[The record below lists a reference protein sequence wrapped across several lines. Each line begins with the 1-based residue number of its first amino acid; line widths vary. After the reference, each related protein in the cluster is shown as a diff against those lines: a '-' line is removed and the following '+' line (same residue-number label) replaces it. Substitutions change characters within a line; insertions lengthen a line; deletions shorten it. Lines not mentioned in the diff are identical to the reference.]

1 MTSTRLP
8 TRNHRP
14 GWLSLVILAMGL
26 LLVAP
31 SAFAGDEE
39 SDDGEAQARDDDDD
53 DAPKIKDRIKPR
65 TGTGTPADALERATG
80 AGPAT
85 TTAEGDTTGADPAPA
100 ADGDDDDD
108 DDDDASDEPEPWRGD
123 GDSPATSDPATPPR
137 RVVEPLP
144 GDVRINIDYDDVEIK
159 DIIKDFA
166 HKTGRNFLVD
176 GKISGK
182 ITIHAPRAVSV
193 DEAYEAFIVALDSAG
208 YTTVVEARFQSG
220 PNRGKPMLTRI
231 LPAADAKTEPLE
243 LYRSGRSIP
252 NSAHL
257 ITRLVQ
263 VDNVSVDEMS
273 RILQKWVSKDGD
285 IVAYPPSNTLIITD
299 SANNIRRMVELIE
312 ELDIS
317 APKQKLEV
325 IQIEF
330 AEAAQVLAIVQEIYG
345 VDAAATGRS
354 APAASSASSR
364 AAERRAARRA
374 SRGRSSS
381 PGSTATTTAGSA
393 SATSVGKEGS
403 FVSKMIADERTNTI
417 LVLATE
423 KSIEEIKALIEEI
436 DYEVDP
442 SANADIHVIYL
453 EHAKA
458 EELSSTLN
466 SLTQQS
472 SRTSA
477 ATRRTGTAAAGT
489 AAGRAAAADR
499 GAASGAGQPGSLG
512 GNFVG
517 EVRITH
523 DVPTNSLVITASRDD
538 YTRLKRVIDLLDIPR
553 KQVFV
558 ETVIMEV
565 SDTRV
570 NDNGISWH
578 GGGLGSGA
586 AGGSPVSIIGARGS
600 GSISPAASLLD
611 GSLLAGL
618 GLGIFG
624 EALNVAL
631 PGVEGGLEIPAFGVV
646 LRFLQEDQS
655 TNVLSSPNILTLDNE
670 EATIEIG
677 ETVPFPTGGLLG
689 GLGGLAGAAGG
700 ASGLG
705 GIPSVSFTRE
715 DVGIILRI
723 TPQINESDWV
733 TLDIY
738 QEISEVKE
746 GSTTDSLSTGG
757 PTTTKRSAETHVSV
771 RSNQTVVIGGLM
783 QEVETES
790 ESKVPILGDIP
801 LIGALFRNKR
811 KTKRKT
817 NLLIFLT
824 PHVIDTPEDLQEVY
838 LVKMLQREEFMRR
851 FYGKTAEEQMD
862 ELNQLIRYSMNLPGQ
877 PPVYSDPEPP
887 RGDVTIEGIDP
898 DDADLLRAIEALD
911 EIEGE
916 VLITPDGEVDLDAYE
931 EDEPYEEE
939 YETEPSEDEEA
950 PE

>member
-1 MTSTRLP
+1 VRDPRSAWRL
-8 TRNHRP
+8 
-14 GWLSLVILAMGL
+14 LSLLVLGL
-26 LLVAP
+26 LLV
-31 SAFAGDEE
+31 SSTAFAQDEGDDEDGE
-39 SDDGEAQARDDDDD
+39 TQAKDDG
-53 DAPKIKDRIKPR
+53 APKIKDRVKPR
-65 TGTGTPADALERATG
+65 TGASGAADALSRATG
-80 AGPAT
+80 SGAT
-85 TTAEGDTTGADPAPA
+85 TTT
-100 ADGDDDDD
+100 ADGESVDEDDDQAPSPPPPEEED
-108 DDDDASDEPEPWRGD
+108 DEPEPWRGD
-123 GDSPATSDPATPPR
+123 GDSPAQPDPAQPAR
-137 RVVEPLP
+137 RTVEPLP
-144 GDVRINIDYDDVEIK
+144 GDVKINIDYDDVEIK
-159 DIIKDFA
+159 AIVKDFA

-193 DEAYEAFIVALDSAG
+193 DEAYEAFIIALDSAG
-208 YTTVVEARFQSG
+208 YTTVVEARFKSG
-220 PNRGKPMLTRI
+220 PNKGKPMLTRI
-231 LPAADAKTEPLE
+231 LSAADARTEPLE

-252 NSAHL
+252 SSAHL

-263 VDNVSVDEMS
+263 VENVSADEMS

-325 IQIEF
+325 IEIKF
-330 AEAAQVLAIVQEIYG
+330 AEAAQVLSIIQEIYG
-345 VDAAATGRS
+345 VDATAASSSTSTG
-354 APAASSASSR
+354 SSASSR
-364 AAERRAARRA
+364 AAERRRARRA
-374 SRGRSSS
+374 GRSGRGKERGTS
-381 PGSTATTTAGSA
+381 GTTAAAGSA

-403 FVSKMIADERTNTI
+403 FVSKMIADERTNSI

-423 KSIEEIKALIEEI
+423 KSIEEIKELIAKI

-442 SANADIHVIYL
+442 FAQADIHVIYL

-466 SLTQQS
+466 SLIQQS
-472 SRTSA
+472 SSRQQSRRATGSGATGRTSGRA
-477 ATRRTGTAAAGT
+477 S
-489 AAGRAAAADR
+489 GRAAREGAADR
-499 GAASGAGQPGSLG
+499 QSAAGARAGQAGSLG
-512 GNFVG
+512 GNFAG
-517 EVRITH
+517 EVRVTH

-538 YTRLKRVIDLLDIPR
+538 YSRLKRVIDLLDIPR

-565 SDTRV
+565 SDTRI
-570 NDNGISWH
+570 NDNGVSWH

-586 AGGSPVSIIGARGS
+586 AGNNPVTIIGARGS

-624 EALNVAL
+624 EAINVNL
-631 PGVEGGLEIPAFGVV
+631 PGVEGGLDIPAFGVV

-700 ASGLG
+700 TAGLG

-790 ESKVPILGDIP
+790 ESKIPILGDIP

-838 LVKMLQREEFMRR
+838 TIKMLQREEFMRR
-851 FYGKTAEEQMD
+851 FYGKTPEEQLD

-887 RGDVTIEGIDP
+887 RGDVTIEGLSEGDE
-898 DDADLLRAIEALD
+898 DLLRAIEALED
-911 EIEGE
+911 TEGD
-916 VLITPDGEVDLDAYE
+916 VLITPEGEVDLDAVE
-931 EDEPYEEE
+931 EDDDLDVEDPPED
-939 YETEPSEDEEA
+939 SE
-950 PE
+950 